1 MYDTYFIYPNVFF
14 EKKYRKKTPEVN
26 RRLIKV

>member
-14 EKKYRKKTPEVN
+14 KKSKEKKTPEVS
-26 RRLIKV
+26 RRRIKM